1 MKLKVILLAS
11 LLTALILFGSTQVS
25 LALEC
30 SDEVWIYD
38 DFESE
43 ELYEEADLFADT
55 SFLKWGT
62 LACQL
67 ATKPRFLT
75 KWIQVR
81 IEDGRT
87 GWVKEQSLFS
97 EVEYLNRIAERISEH
112 TRQISE
118 LQKNLNRLKAEKERF
133 NSTEVSETEGVT
145 GTSSEQGVENGA
157 PCQVWLQEIQHQA
170 PSSDQILQLYYCY

>member
-1 MKLKVILLAS
+1 MKLKVMLLAS
-11 LLTALILFGSTQVS
+11 LLAAVVLLGFSQVS

-43 ELYEEADLFADT
+43 ELFEEADLFADT
-55 SFLKWGT
+55 SFLKWGS

-81 IEDGRT
+81 VEDGRT

-97 EVEYLNRIAERISEH
+97 EDEYLNRIAERISEH
-112 TRQISE
+112 TKQIAE
-118 LQKNLNRLKAEKERF
+118 LQKNLNSLKAEQERF
-133 NSTEVSETEGVT
+133 GPTDVSQTEAVTSATTGEIVETWD
-145 GTSSEQGVENGA
+145 
-157 PCQVWLQEIQHQA
+157 PCQVWVQEVQHQA
-170 PSSDQILQLYYCY
+170 LNSDQVLQLYYCY